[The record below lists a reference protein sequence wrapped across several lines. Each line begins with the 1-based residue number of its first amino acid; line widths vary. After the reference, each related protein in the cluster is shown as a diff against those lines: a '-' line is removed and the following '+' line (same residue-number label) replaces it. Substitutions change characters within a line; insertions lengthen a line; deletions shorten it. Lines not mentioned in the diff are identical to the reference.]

1 MSLDARQERKRKAI
15 FDSALEDWK
24 GRVSASTERS
34 IIKGRGI
41 ASRTEQGMNNA
52 RRGVE
57 SSFRERE
64 KERQV
69 ASNNPDEELSNFY
82 GGWATAIDEAFGAG
96 EDKPKDMT
104 GEDAKAKRPPRISQD
119 ELEDGVPI
127 PDFDIETDLD
137 RAAKALGFVESTN
150 KYDAVGEIIKDKN
163 SMYYGDRAYG
173 MYQVMGKNIPVWT
186 KQYLGT
192 KMTKEQF
199 LKDNEAQDKLVRA
212 FITEKYNQYGNI
224 EDAVSVW
231 FTGRP
236 LKKATEEGAADQ
248 NISVNEYVRRFRK
261 EFFNLLEG

>member
-15 FDSALEDWK
+15 FDSALEDWQA
-24 GRVSASTERS
+24 RSSASTSQS
-34 IIKGRGI
+34 I
-41 ASRTEQGMNNA
+41 
-52 RRGVE
+52 RRGLASAQQTRMGMRDAMQGVRR
-57 SSFRERE
+57 SFQEDE
-64 KERQV
+64 KTRV

-96 EDKPKDMT
+96 EDKPSEMG
-104 GEDAKAKRPPRISQD
+104 GEDSKAKKPPRISQD
-119 ELEDGVPI
+119 EIDEGVPI

-137 RAAKALGFVESTN
+137 RAAKALGFVESSN
-150 KYDAVGEIIKDKN
+150 KYDAVGEIIKDKK

-199 LKDNEAQDKLVRA
+199 LEDSEAQDKLVRS
-212 FITEKYNQYGNI
+212 FLTEKYNQYGNI

-236 LKKATEEGAADQ
+236 LKRATKEGAADQ
-248 NISVNEYVRRFRK
+248 NITVNQYVQRFRK

>member
-15 FDSALEDWK
+15 FDSALEDWQ
-24 GRVSASTERS
+24 GRSATSTSQS
-34 IIKGRGI
+34 I
-41 ASRTEQGMNNA
+41 
-52 RRGVE
+52 RRGLASAQQTRLGMRDAMQGVRR
-57 SSFRERE
+57 SSREDDDTRL
-64 KERQV
+64 

-96 EDKPKDMT
+96 EDKPSEMS

-119 ELEDGVPI
+119 EVEDGVPI

-137 RAAKALGFVESTN
+137 MAAKALGFVESTN
-150 KYDAVGEIIKDKN
+150 KYDAVGEVIKDKN

-199 LKDNEAQDKLVRA
+199 LADSAAQDKLVRA

>member
-1 MSLDARQERKRKAI
+1 MSLNREQERKRRTM
-15 FDSALEDWK
+15 FNEALENWQ
-24 GRVSASTERS
+24 GRTRQSTGESIKRGLMAGADTREGMSA
-34 IIKGRGI
+34 
-41 ASRTEQGMNNA
+41 A
-52 RRGVE
+52 RRGVKNT
-57 SSFRERE
+57 FRESERE
-64 KERQV
+64 TKV
-69 ASNNPDEELSNFY
+69 ASANSDDELAAFF
-82 GGWATAIDEAFGAG
+82 GGWSQTIDEAYGPG
-96 EDKPKDMT
+96 EDKPNYGNDT
-104 GEDAKAKRPPRISQD
+104 RAKRPPRITQD

-137 RAAKALGFVESTN
+137 KAAKALGFVESTN
-150 KYDAVGEIIKDKN
+150 KYDAVGEVIRDKN

-192 KMTKEQF
+192 EMTKEQF
-199 LKDNEAQDKLVRA
+199 LKDNEAQDKLVKA
-212 FITEKYNQYGNI
+212 FMTEKYNQYGSI

-236 LKKATEEGAADQ
+236 LKKATEAGAADQ